1 MDVEKRG
8 NRVTMKVS
16 LKLILDID
24 LDNDYCRGLE
34 RDLVADGTWW

>member
-8 NRVTMKVS
+8 NRVMKKVS
-16 LKLILDID
+16 PKSILDID

-34 RDLVADGTWW
+34 RDLVADDTWW

>member
-8 NRVTMKVS
+8 NRVTMKLS
-16 LKLILDID
+16 LKSILDID
-24 LDNDYCRGLE
+24 LDNDYYRGLE